1 MRHLRSNGIAISGSK
16 QKRQLMNT
24 GYFHW
29 YKGYRFFGYSK
40 NRLPFLSYDEI
51 YATIQYDS
59 QLKSLFYDKMMYIET
74 AIKSISLECIM
85 SSADSESIQ
94 EMYNKIVSSYKNAP
108 PNSSTEE
115 KKKLQQNKLN
125 LQSAV
130 QSYLGKAYKN
140 NNPKIVH
147 WFINTYML
155 WKIWGMLLHIMMSFL
170 IPDLEE

>member
-1 MRHLRSNGIAISGSK
+1 
-16 QKRQLMNT
+16 
-24 GYFHW
+24 
-29 YKGYRFFGYSK
+29 
-40 NRLPFLSYDEI
+40 
-51 YATIQYDS
+51 
-59 QLKSLFYDKMMYIET
+59 MMYIET

-140 NNPKIVH
+140 NNTKIVH

-170 IPDLEE
+170 IPDFEE